1 VDATASRDGLVERLF
16 QAAIATFDLYGVYL
30 GDRLGLYRALADRG
44 PSTSAELADAAG
56 INERYA
62 REWLEQQAATG
73 ILEVEDT
80 DAAPEQRR
88 FVLPPG
94 HDEVLLDETSLSF
107 AASLAQSAVVYA
119 PADELVD
126 AFRSG
131 EGLTSERFGPDAHLV
146 QARSTRPLF
155 EHLLGGEWLPAI
167 PDVHDRLAA
176 DPPARVADVACGCG
190 WSSIAIARAYP
201 KVSVDGIDLDAASI
215 DEAPKN
221 VAGTDVEERVQFHCR
236 NAADAEFAESF
247 DLVTIF
253 EALHDMSRPVD
264 VLRTIRGM
272 LADGGSVLIADERT
286 EDSFRAPTTDLERLY
301 YGFSIL
307 TCLPSGMV
315 GPDAAGTGTVMRA
328 DTLRRYATEAG
339 FSRVDVLPIEH
350 DFWRFYLLDTG

>member
-1 VDATASRDGLVERLF
+1 MDATASRDALVERLF

-176 DPPARVADVACGCG
+176 DPPARVADV
-190 WSSIAIARAYP
+190 
-201 KVSVDGIDLDAASI
+201 
-215 DEAPKN
+215 
-221 VAGTDVEERVQFHCR
+221 
-236 NAADAEFAESF
+236 
-247 DLVTIF
+247 
-253 EALHDMSRPVD
+253 MSRAIHAATSGIPGPVVISLPEDVLSEPVD
-264 VLRTIRGM
+264 
-272 LADGGSVLIADERT
+272 
-286 EDSFRAPTTDLERLY
+286 
-301 YGFSIL
+301 
-307 TCLPSGMV
+307 
-315 GPDAAGTGTVMRA
+315 
-328 DTLRRYATEAG
+328 
-339 FSRVDVLPIEH
+339 LPIPSPH
-350 DFWRFYLLDTG
+350 GLMTSTLSAVGYKRLLGAGRQGFVATTMS